1 MKKELCGLCVTYA
14 SEQEGRYS
22 KNIHYLSKE
31 IIRIHDL
38 CKSLTMYS
46 RLKFLYQLK
55 IEFPSLATGLKIL
68 LMCKKGEDMKE
79 KDQETV
85 KRHRMIQN
93 KFRSNRKAAV
103 FDSYSL

>member
-1 MKKELCGLCVTYA
+1 MPTDPFSDRCFFKKKNFVIHVRPKRVNEREDILRTFII
-14 SEQEGRYS
+14 S
-22 KNIHYLSKE
+22 KK

-68 LMCKKGEDMKE
+68 LMYKK
-79 KDQETV
+79 
-85 KRHRMIQN
+85 KREIL
-93 KFRSNRKAAV
+93 KRSIMGR
-103 FDSYSL
+103 L